1 MNLGYLPQNGGISLT
16 EMYDAIDMSTT
27 YSIRTDGRMEVTGF
41 SDFAREA
48 HLTVGPIVLVTIEK
62 RRRTLGNMKLLRMI
76 INDLS

>member
-16 EMYDAIDMSTT
+16 EMYDAIDIGTT

-48 HLTVGPIVLVTIEK
+48 QLKVGSIVLVTIEK
-62 RRRTLGNMKLLRMI
+62 RWPTLGNMKLLRMI

>member
-1 MNLGYLPQNGGISLT
+1 MNLGYLPQNGCISLI

-27 YSIRTDGRMEVTGF
+27 YSIRTDDRMEVTGF

-48 HLTVGPIVLVTIEK
+48 QLKVGSIVLVTIEK
-62 RRRTLGNMKLLRMI
+62 RWPTLGNMKLMRMI

>member
-27 YSIRTDGRMEVTGF
+27 YSIRTDGRIEVTDF
-41 SDFAREA
+41 LDFAREA
-48 HLTVGPIVLVTIEK
+48 QLRVGSIVLVTIEK
-62 RRRTLGNMKLLRMI
+62 RWPTLGNMKLLRII

>member
-1 MNLGYLPQNGGISLT
+1 MNLGYLPQNGGIILT
-16 EMYDAIDMSTT
+16 EMYDAIDTSTT

-48 HLTVGPIVLVTIEK
+48 QLSVGSIVLVTIEK
-62 RRRTLGNMKLLRMI
+62 RWPTLGNMKLLRMI